1 MSTESNQFRYLLD
14 LLHDKEIEEARKDA
28 KTGPTERRTAGARYS
43 TFSECSVR
51 RVRTVNCKIFKNLGT
66 ARTAHFERTVRTSNS
81 LNKNF
86 EKFQAGR
93 TPTVQTLVD
102 PGLRNQP
109 NSYPDQ
115 YHVIIRHFKWI
126 MTMKML
132 IQARDLHTRIRAGR
146 TIVVVS
152 RFRGVNLQWKK

>member
-1 MSTESNQFRYLLD
+1 MQCRLNQISFDIFLIYFMIKKSKRL
-14 LLHDKEIEEARKDA
+14 
-28 KTGPTERRTAGARYS
+28 ERRLRQGPPAGVRYS
-43 TFSECSVR
+43 TCSECSVR

-66 ARTAHFERTVRTSNS
+66 ARTVRTPNS

-93 TPTVQTLVD
+93 TPTVRTLVD

-126 MTMKML
+126 MIMKML